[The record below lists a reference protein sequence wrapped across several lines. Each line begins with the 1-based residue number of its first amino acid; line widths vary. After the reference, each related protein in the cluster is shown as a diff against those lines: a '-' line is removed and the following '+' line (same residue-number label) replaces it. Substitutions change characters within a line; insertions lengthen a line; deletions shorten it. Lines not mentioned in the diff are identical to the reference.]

1 MRLASP
7 NEMISLSLSRININ
21 SPCIVTAEDNRS
33 FIFFTDEAC
42 YRIGFAEDYTISFS
56 NVYQFYL
63 QKVSGKSHLS
73 SEVYGTVK
81 AVIEEFFVNDD
92 VALLY
97 ICDTSDNR
105 QAARDRLFRTWYL
118 KANADGTF
126 IMHNASVEV
135 QKVKF
140 YAALITRSKSEFGEN
155 ALKAFDSFA
164 SDFSDKASQWNE

>member
-1 MRLASP
+1 
-7 NEMISLSLSRININ
+7 MISLSLSRINLN

-56 NVYQFYL
+56 N
-63 QKVSGKSHLS
+63 
-73 SEVYGTVK
+73 
-81 AVIEEFFVNDD
+81 D

-105 QAARDRLFRTWYL
+105 QAARDRLFKTWYF
-118 KANADGTF
+118 KANAKGTY

-135 QKVKF
+135 QQVRF
-140 YAALITRSKSEFGEN
+140 FASLITRSKSEFGEN

-164 SDFSDKASQWNE
+164 SDFTDKANQWNE